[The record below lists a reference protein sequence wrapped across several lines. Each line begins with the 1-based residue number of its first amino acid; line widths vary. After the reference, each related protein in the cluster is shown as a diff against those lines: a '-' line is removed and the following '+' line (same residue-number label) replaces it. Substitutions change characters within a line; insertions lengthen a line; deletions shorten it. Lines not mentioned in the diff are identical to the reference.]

1 MLKLKTQ
8 GTDVVSRIELEAI
21 KRKRKQLEAQRAD
34 IEELTRE
41 LRDREQ
47 DVIARIEAGVPVD
60 GQAVVITR
68 RRQNISWL
76 TAFKRALGSEA
87 VIDVKNAWP
96 VVFRKELQLD

>member
-1 MLKLKTQ
+1 MLKLKTE
-8 GTDVVSRIELEAI
+8 GTDVVSRLELEAI
-21 KRKRKQLEAQRAD
+21 KRKRKQLEAQRAEV
-34 IEELTRE
+34 EELTRE

-76 TAFKRALGSEA
+76 SVVKRELGAEA
-87 VIDVKNAWP
+87 VIRTKNAWP
-96 VVFRKELQLD
+96 VAFYKDLQID